1 MAFMYK
7 WHNLC
12 INSGLEVGDTY
23 FFSVIH
29 EGIDCGDDDDEEWE
43 HDQEDDDAKFMV
55 EVCKKNNR
63 FFS

>member
-29 EGIDCGDDDDEEWE
+29 EGIDYGDDDDEEWE
-43 HDQEDDDAKFMV
+43 HDQEMMMRSSRWRCA
-55 EVCKKNNR
+55 R
-63 FFS
+63 